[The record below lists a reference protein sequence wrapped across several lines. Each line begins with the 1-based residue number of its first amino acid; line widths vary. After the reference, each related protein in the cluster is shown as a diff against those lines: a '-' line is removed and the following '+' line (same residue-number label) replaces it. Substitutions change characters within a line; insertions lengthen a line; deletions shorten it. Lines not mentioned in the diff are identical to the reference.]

1 MKKFL
6 ILNLILILAL
16 SLSSCRRSVP
26 FKYVEG
32 KVNVVAT
39 TTMIG
44 DLLNEIGKEHVSVT
58 TVMNVGVDPH
68 SFIPRPSVTRAISKA
83 DLVVTNGLNLEAK
96 LGKVL
101 HVLDDKLLELGSF
114 VPEESL
120 IKDENGEIDPHFWF
134 DVNLWTIAAEALTNR
149 LILMDE
155 ENELDYLNNFN
166 KYKEKLILL
175 DEYIKEE
182 VLPIEEEKR
191 VLITAHDAFS
201 YFGKAYGFNVLSIQ
215 GISTESEASAKDI
228 KDLANLIVDNNV
240 KAIYLESSIPETTI
254 KSLIDAV
261 KVMGHNVII
270 GGTLYSDS
278 LGEEGSGAENYLDM
292 VRHNIDTI
300 IGGLK

>member
-44 DLLNEIGKEHVSVT
+44 DLLSEIGKEHVSVT

-182 VLPIEEEKR
+182 VLLIEEEKR

>member
-44 DLLNEIGKEHVSVT
+44 DLLSEIGKEHVSVT

-68 SFIPRPSVTRAISKA
+68 GFIPRPSVTRAISKA

-96 LGKVL
+96 MGKVL

-182 VLPIEEEKR
+182 VLLIEEEKR

>member
-44 DLLNEIGKEHVSVT
+44 DLLSEIGKEHVSVT

-96 LGKVL
+96 MGKVL

-182 VLPIEEEKR
+182 VLLIEEEKR

>member
-44 DLLNEIGKEHVSVT
+44 DLLSEIGKEHVSVT

-182 VLPIEEEKR
+182 VLLIEEEKR

-278 LGEEGSGAENYLDM
+278 LGEEGSGAENHLDM

>member
-44 DLLNEIGKEHVSVT
+44 DLLSEIGKEHVSVT

-96 LGKVL
+96 MGKVL

-114 VPEESL
+114 VPEDSL

-182 VLPIEEEKR
+182 VLLIEEEKR

>member
-44 DLLNEIGKEHVSVT
+44 DLLSEIGKEHVSVT

-96 LGKVL
+96 MGKVL

>member
-182 VLPIEEEKR
+182 VLLIEEEKR

>member
-44 DLLNEIGKEHVSVT
+44 DLLSEIGKEHVSVT
-58 TVMNVGVDPH
+58 TVTNVGVDPH

-96 LGKVL
+96 MGKVL

-134 DVNLWTIAAEALTNR
+134 DVNLWTLAAEALTNR

-182 VLPIEEEKR
+182 VLLLEEEKR

-292 VRHNIDTI
+292 VKHNIDTI

>member
-6 ILNLILILAL
+6 ILNLILILVL

-44 DLLNEIGKEHVSVT
+44 DLLSEIGKEHVSVT

-182 VLPIEEEKR
+182 VLLIEEEKR

>member
-44 DLLNEIGKEHVSVT
+44 DLLSEIGKEHVSVT

-96 LGKVL
+96 MGKVL

-134 DVNLWTIAAEALTNR
+134 DVNLWTIAAEALINR

-182 VLPIEEEKR
+182 VLLIEEEKR

>member
-44 DLLNEIGKEHVSVT
+44 DLLSEIGKEHVSVT

-96 LGKVL
+96 MGKVL

-182 VLPIEEEKR
+182 VLLIEEEKR

-278 LGEEGSGAENYLDM
+278 LEEEGSGAENYLDM